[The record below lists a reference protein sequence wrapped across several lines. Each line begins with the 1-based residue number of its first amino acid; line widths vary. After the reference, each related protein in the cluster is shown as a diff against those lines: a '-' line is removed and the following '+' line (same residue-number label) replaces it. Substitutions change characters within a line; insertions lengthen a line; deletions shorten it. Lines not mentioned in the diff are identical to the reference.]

1 MPRKLISVIGVMVLL
16 TMGVTT
22 LGCPPPVAE
31 DPEVLRGTLVIAG
44 STSVAPIAEELAR
57 AFEAKHPEVRIDVHS
72 TGSSAG
78 IKAAGDGTAGIGM
91 SSRYLR
97 DAEKGLGLREVIIAR
112 DAIVAIVH
120 PANPVIDLTT
130 EQLRQIYA
138 GEITNWREV
147 GGRDAPIMVITREEG
162 SGTRGA
168 FEDMV
173 MDDVPIF
180 PGAITMVGAGGV
192 KAALVGA
199 EHGIAYI
206 SLWGV
211 DKTVKALKIDGVMP
225 TAESVLAGKFEIAR
239 PYLFLTLGEPDE
251 LERAFIDFV
260 MSKAGQDII
269 EKAGL
274 VPVR

>member
-1 MPRKLISVIGVMVLL
+1 M
-16 TMGVTT
+16 
-22 LGCPPPVAE
+22 
-31 DPEVLRGTLVIAG
+31 
-44 STSVAPIAEELAR
+44 
-57 AFEAKHPEVRIDVHS
+57 
-72 TGSSAG
+72 
-78 IKAAGDGTAGIGM
+78 
-91 SSRYLR
+91 
-97 DAEKGLGLREVIIAR
+97 
-112 DAIVAIVH
+112 AIVH

-173 MDDVPIF
+173 MDDNPIF

-199 EHGIAYI
+199 ERGIAYI

-211 DKTVKALKIDGVMP
+211 DETVKVVKIDGVMP
-225 TAESVLAGKFEIAR
+225 TAESVLAGDFGIAR
-239 PYLFLTLGEPDE
+239 PYIFLTLGEE
-251 LERAFIDFV
+251 VLERAFIDFV
-260 MSKAGQDII
+260 LSDAGQDII
-269 EKAGL
+269 REKGL